1 MLNDTLID
9 NTIWI
14 LRKAFK
20 KNKAQIWKALE
31 NEFSKSRSQRRLIN
45 IQRLDKITNNGDIIV
60 VPGKVL
66 GSGTLGHKLTVSA
79 YSFSDTAVDK
89 LNTAGAEI
97 ISLQSLI
104 NKYPDGKGVRI
115 IG

>member
-60 VPGKVL
+60 VPGKVS
-66 GSGTLGHKLTVSA
+66 GSGT
-79 YSFSDTAVDK
+79 
-89 LNTAGAEI
+89 
-97 ISLQSLI
+97 
-104 NKYPDGKGVRI
+104 
-115 IG
+115 